1 MMSEDY
7 LCPRTDITQ
16 GDVMKKRHI
25 LSIVVCIG
33 AFLSLCI
40 SCKPVVTEKP
50 QIPEYPI
57 VHYDTL
63 SLARG
68 HWQAEI
74 VHTASS
80 NGEIYAYMFILGCNV
95 DKQLDSVPYG
105 AFNYIMMQAVTQD
118 TLLPLGTYTAQSND
132 TRCYLISSSVAS
144 GAETERWL
152 RAQGPYDIK
161 DVSIHI
167 DKDSAQNCYL
177 DAFIQMKDGDNLY
190 IHCTEIW
197 RSYEEDRGIPISLGL
212 YYPKNRN

>member
-1 MMSEDY
+1 
-7 LCPRTDITQ
+7 
-16 GDVMKKRHI
+16 MKTNKSFAYTI
-25 LSIVVCIG
+25 
-33 AFLSLCI
+33 LCI
-40 SCKPVVTEKP
+40 CILVSMQMSCKPTEEVRPPEPVV
-50 QIPEYPI
+50 

-80 NGEIYAYMFILGCNV
+80 NGEICAYMFILGNNV
-95 DKQLDSVPYG
+95 DKRLDSVPYG

-144 GAETERWL
+144 GAETERWF
-152 RAQGPYDIK
+152 RAQGAYDIK

-167 DKDSAQNCYL
+167 DKDSAQNYYL

-197 RSYEEDRGIPISLGL
+197 KSCEEYRGLPISVVP
-212 YYPKNRN
+212 YYPKKKN